1 MRSISCFATAI
12 SLRSGLLVLYG
23 TGRRGA
29 WFLPA
34 SDVRH
39 RGPGF
44 GGREMAVLQQLDR
57 DAVGRTDKGH
67 MAVARRAV
75 DRHAGVHQVLAGRSE
90 EHTSEL
96 QSLMR
101 NSYAVFCLKKK
112 KNNLQHNNTLHDT

>member
-1 MRSISCFATAI
+1 MRTISSFATAI
-12 SLRSGLLVLYG
+12 SFRSGLLVPDG
-23 TGRRGA
+23 TGRRGP

-34 SDVRH
+34 SGVRH

-75 DRHAGVHQVLAGRSE
+75 DRHAGVHQVLAGGIDNRSE
-90 EHTSEL
+90 EHTSEH
-96 QSLMR
+96 QAQMSIS
-101 NSYAVFCLKKK
+101 NAVYSMHKKIK
-112 KNNLQHNNTLHDT
+112 